1 MYSTYVYNV
10 ITVIIDYTASVEFFN
25 RYMYIHL
32 LIYTM
37 NSHVLAEGITYSKEH
52 I

>member
-25 RYMYIHL
+25 RYIHL

-37 NSHVLAEGITYSKEH
+37 NCPVLAEGITYSKEH